1 MPSDP
6 ATSSPCQTCGA
17 CCASFRVSFYWAE
30 AEARAIPLE
39 LTEQVNATFS
49 CMAGTN
55 SRTPQC
61 AALQGMVGQD
71 LSCRIYQQ
79 RPSPC
84 REVQPGDAHC
94 NRGRAIHGLAPLNV
108 SSAGI
113 PSA

>member
-6 ATSSPCQTCGA
+6 ATSSPCQACGA

-30 AEARAIPLE
+30 AEANAIPPE

-55 SRTPQC
+55 SRTPRC
-61 AALQGMVGQD
+61 AALQGTVGQD
-71 LSCRIYQQ
+71 LSCRIYPQ

-84 REVQPGDAHC
+84 REVQPGDAQC
-94 NRGRAIHGLAPLNV
+94 SRARAIHGLAPL
-108 SSAGI
+108 AGLPTHI
-113 PSA
+113 TSP